1 MTGPPPGLRW
11 PLDPDDLPAMCDR
24 LEAALRAAGPDP
36 DPVACDV
43 ARAPATLRTVEALAR
58 LALVCQRCGR
68 RLRAAG
74 ASPALAALIDL
85 AGLGG
90 VIRPERRPGPAGGA
104 CRTTGTGSP
113 PPGRT

>member
-11 PLDPDDLPAMCDR
+11 PLDPDELTALCDR

-36 DPVACDV
+36 DPVPCDV
-43 ARAPATLRTVEALAR
+43 ASAPATLRTVEALAR
-58 LALVCQRCGR
+58 LALVCRRCGR

-85 AGLGG
+85 AGLAG
-90 VIRPERRPGPAGGA
+90 VIRPDCPPGRGAGA
-104 CRTTGTGSP
+104 CRTPGTASE